1 MFLLLFVLGLVFF
14 VWFFFWGGSVNRI
27 NPYWSNDQAGLTV
40 NGNEKNCY
48 SLPRTVISP
57 SNIFTKS
64 KVVYYVII

>member
-1 MFLLLFVLGLVFF
+1 MFLLLFVLWVCLG
-14 VWFFFWGGSVNRI
+14 FFFFFFFGGGGSVNRI

-57 SNIFTKS
+57 SNIH
-64 KVVYYVII
+64 KVKGSLIM